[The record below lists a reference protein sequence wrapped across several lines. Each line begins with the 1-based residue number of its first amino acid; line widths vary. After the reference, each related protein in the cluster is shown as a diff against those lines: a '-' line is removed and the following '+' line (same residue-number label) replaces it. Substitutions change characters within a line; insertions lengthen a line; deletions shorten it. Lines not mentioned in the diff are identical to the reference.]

1 MLLSY
6 IQAALR
12 HAQFEQME
20 DGRWFAT
27 IPACPGLWADG
38 DTQEKCRKELESVL
52 EDWILIKVRHG
63 DTLPVI
69 DGVDLNPRPLYA
81 EAD

>member
-1 MLLSY
+1 MLMSY
-6 IQAALR
+6 IEAALR

-27 IPACPGLWADG
+27 VPVCPGLWADG
-38 DTQEKCRKELESVL
+38 DTRPECQEQLQSVL
-52 EDWILIKVRHG
+52 EDWILIKVRSG

-69 DGVDLNPRPLYA
+69 DGVDINPQPLYA
-81 EAD
+81 QAD

>member
-1 MLLSY
+1 MLISY
-6 IQAALR
+6 IKAALR
-12 HAQFEQME
+12 HAQFELME

-27 IPACPGLWADG
+27 IPPCPGLWADG
-38 DTQEKCRKELESVL
+38 DTQEKCREALESVL

>member
-6 IQAALR
+6 INAALG
-12 HAQFEQME
+12 HAEFEQSE

-27 IPACPGLWADG
+27 IPVCPGLWADG
-38 DTQEKCRKELESVL
+38 NTQEQCREQLQSVL

-63 DTLPVI
+63 DGLPVI
-69 DGVDLNPRPLYA
+69 DGVDLNPQSLPA